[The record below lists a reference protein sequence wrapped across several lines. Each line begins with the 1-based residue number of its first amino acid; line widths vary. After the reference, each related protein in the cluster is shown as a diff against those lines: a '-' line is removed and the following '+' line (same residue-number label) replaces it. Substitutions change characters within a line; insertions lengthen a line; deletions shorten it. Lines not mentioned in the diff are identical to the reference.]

1 MNRKDNDNL
10 KNETVRTF
18 SKFKNDS
25 LETHVHFMEIL
36 WKKVLISGY
45 LDIIIL
51 FYAVQKIIYIKFVI
65 YTLYRFYN

>member
-1 MNRKDNDNL
+1 MNRKDNNNE

-45 LDIIIL
+45 LEIIIL
-51 FYAVQKIIYIKFVI
+51 FYAVQ
-65 YTLYRFYN
+65 